1 MISGTQKQRAVSG
14 ASVQF
19 CCTNNGQKKSFLSE
33 IQLISAEI
41 SPTLPHLQISP
52 TLPHLSDK
60 RQQQPSAAPIF
71 SRVCHCL
78 SAGRILPSSPTH
90 WTPWQEKAFSGAERL
105 CQRPLPHQPP
115 AKAQQAT
122 LANGSIKENPGTQQH
137 LKNDWRTA
145 TGLRLHDQHGH
156 FSNPSRKEE
165 AKDSGGCLRQAWHG
179 RIVSSQHKALISR
192 ELFSFHW
199 FIHSWEV
206 EEDTQPS
213 SQQKHR
219 ESTPNKWSILCI
231 PCTCIL
237 HSQQCYFLAFS
248 RIKPPHFFFFLF
260 FENFYSLIS
269 CGRTPFLTFICT
281 DITSISNAMHYA
293 LLYRKLSN

>member
-90 WTPWQEKAFSGAERL
+90 WTPWQEKAFREALPEATATPASCKGPASNTCKWKHQRKPRHTAASEERL
-105 CQRPLPHQPP
+105 KNGYRF
-115 AKAQQAT
+115 KA
-122 LANGSIKENPGTQQH
+122 S
-137 LKNDWRTA
+137 
-145 TGLRLHDQHGH
+145 
-156 FSNPSRKEE
+156 
-165 AKDSGGCLRQAWHG
+165 
-179 RIVSSQHKALISR
+179 
-192 ELFSFHW
+192 
-199 FIHSWEV
+199 
-206 EEDTQPS
+206 
-213 SQQKHR
+213 
-219 ESTPNKWSILCI
+219 
-231 PCTCIL
+231 
-237 HSQQCYFLAFS
+237 
-248 RIKPPHFFFFLF
+248 
-260 FENFYSLIS
+260 
-269 CGRTPFLTFICT
+269 
-281 DITSISNAMHYA
+281 
-293 LLYRKLSN
+293 